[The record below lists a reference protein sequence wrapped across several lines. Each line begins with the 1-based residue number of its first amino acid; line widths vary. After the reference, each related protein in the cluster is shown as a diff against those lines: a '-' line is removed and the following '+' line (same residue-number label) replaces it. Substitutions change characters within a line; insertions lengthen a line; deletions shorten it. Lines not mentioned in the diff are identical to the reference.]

1 MTSRIGRVMAWL
13 FGDFTLD
20 QERRQLLRAGKP
32 LSLEPKAYEL
42 LSLLLSRRPRALSKS
57 QIHAVLWPHTFV
69 SESALAGLITDVR
82 SVLGDD
88 PRRPR
93 FIRTVHGFG
102 YAFCG
107 DACEAGKPQETP
119 DGPAL
124 RMLVLPSGGSP
135 RSFERPLAGLTAA
148 LDEPGGAA

>member
-1 MTSRIGRVMAWL
+1 MAWL

-20 QERRQLLRAGKP
+20 EERRQLLRAGKP
-32 LSLEPKAYEL
+32 FSLEPKAYEL

-57 QIHAVLWPHTFV
+57 QIHAVIWPDTFV
-69 SESALAGLITDVR
+69 SESALAGLIADVR

-107 DACEAGKPQETP
+107 DACDAGQRQETP
-119 DGPAL
+119 AGPAL
-124 RMLVLPSGGSP
+124 R
-135 RSFERPLAGLTAA
+135 RRAAPLHRRV
-148 LDEPGGAA
+148 PGPI